1 MATKKTATEKT
12 EVKSKVKKT
21 AEVKSKEIKEVKK
34 QPVEEV
40 KVESTKVEDL
50 PKVEPIEATVE
61 KEVKQEPAG
70 FEKKPSAGKQIRE
83 MFINNLSKLTDKE
96 MEILTSAE
104 KTKEVLKIRYAFLKK
119 STANKDDRKVNG
131 CPRYGAKTISING
144 VEYWVTN
151 DIYERNIENFK
162 KWIESLNK

>member
-1 MATKKTATEKT
+1 MSKMATKKTTEKT

-50 PKVEPIEATVE
+50 PKVEATAE

-70 FEKKPSAGKQIRE
+70 FEKKQSAGKQIRE
-83 MFINNLSKLTDKE
+83 MFESVIPKLKDE
-96 MEILTSAE
+96 QLEILTSAE

-119 STANKDDRKVNG
+119 STDNKDDRKVNG
-131 CPRYGAKTISING
+131 NARYGAKTISIND
-144 VEYWVTN
+144 VEYWMTN
-151 DIYERNIENFK
+151 DLYSRNIEVFK
-162 KWIESLNK
+162 RWIENI